1 MAVTWDSS
9 YETGDP
15 SIDLQHRELL
25 AIVDELEAAEAER
38 HHSHEAILRVLGHVM
53 DFALSHFL
61 MEEEL
66 MVQVGYPSPAV
77 EEMVEQH
84 REFTSYSR
92 LRVLEFRAGELGS
105 VLPLQAFLADW
116 LVVHE
121 FGLDRYFADFLRER
135 GRIRAE
141 RDTA

>member
-1 MAVTWDSS
+1 MAISWDPS

-25 AIVDELEAAEAER
+25 AIVDELEAAEA
-38 HHSHEAILRVLGHVM
+38 HLHDSHDAIMLVLGRVM

-66 MVQVGYPSPAV
+66 MVQVGYPSPAF
-77 EEMVEQH
+77 EEMIEQH

-92 LRVLEFRAGELGS
+92 LRVLEFRSGGLAS
-105 VLPLQAFLADW
+105 VLPLQSFLAEW
-116 LVVHE
+116 LTVHE
-121 FGLDRYFADFLRER
+121 FGLDRLFADYLRER
-135 GRIRAE
+135 NRALIE
-141 RDTA
+141 TDSA

>member
-25 AIVDELEAAEAER
+25 AIVHELEAAEAEV

-66 MVQVGYPSPAV
+66 MVQVGYPSPAFD
-77 EEMVEQH
+77 EMVEQH
-84 REFTSYSR
+84 REFTSYAR
-92 LRVLEFRAGELGS
+92 LRVLEFRSGDLGS
-105 VLPLQAFLADW
+105 VLPLHAFLTDW

-121 FGLDRYFADFLRER
+121 FGLDRLFADFLRER
-135 GRIRAE
+135 GRVPAE
-141 RDTA
+141 RNIA